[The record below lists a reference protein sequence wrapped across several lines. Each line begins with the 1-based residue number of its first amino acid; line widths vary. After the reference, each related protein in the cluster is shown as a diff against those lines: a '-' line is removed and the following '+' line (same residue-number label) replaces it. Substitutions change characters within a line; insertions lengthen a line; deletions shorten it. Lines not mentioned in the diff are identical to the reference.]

1 MAAGPRAAIVDTGQ
15 GGGGMRRLAVAGLTL
30 IAVAAAAVPRASP
43 DSPPG
48 ARLVF
53 GPCADSATGR
63 CGTLRVPENPA
74 GSGGR
79 RIGIRVLVLPAL
91 DPARRDGR
99 TALFYLAGGPG
110 AAASGSAGWASDAFA
125 EYWQRHDLVFVDQ
138 RGTGFSHRL
147 ACPEARSLDLSS
159 PPAAVRAAW
168 GACVRRVDADPRFYT
183 TSIAMDDLDAVRTA
197 LGYERVDLYGISYGA
212 TAAQIYLR
220 RHGGR
225 VRSVILDGGT
235 LLHIP
240 ILERWAPN
248 GQRALDRLLA
258 RCGRDAGCRGAF
270 PDPAGDLARALAA
283 LRQAPV
289 RVKGGTITST
299 LLAEAVQSATVNPE
313 RAVYVPLFL
322 RLAAE
327 GRWGE
332 ILRRSA
338 LLGGEDGSPD
348 ESLMGEV
355 IMCSE
360 PWARMRRSEVERL
373 GRGTFLLERMIEWS
387 RYTDAVCSVV
397 PRGVVPAGSGVTPRS
412 RVPVLAIVGSE
423 DPQDPIAN
431 LHGIRSRHRTRRRS
445 SSPAA
450 ATALR
455 AWAVSRDG

>member
-1 MAAGPRAAIVDTGQ
+1 
-15 GGGGMRRLAVAGLTL
+15 
-30 IAVAAAAVPRASP
+30 
-43 DSPPG
+43 
-48 ARLVF
+48 
-53 GPCADSATGR
+53 
-63 CGTLRVPENPA
+63 
-74 GSGGR
+74 
-79 RIGIRVLVLPAL
+79 
-91 DPARRDGR
+91 
-99 TALFYLAGGPG
+99 
-110 AAASGSAGWASDAFA
+110 
-125 EYWQRHDLVFVDQ
+125 
-138 RGTGFSHRL
+138 
-147 ACPEARSLDLSS
+147 
-159 PPAAVRAAW
+159 
-168 GACVRRVDADPRFYT
+168 VRRVDADPRFYT

-197 LGYERVDLYGISYGA
+197 LGYQRVDLYGISYGA

-220 RHGGR
+220 QHGSR

-235 LLHIP
+235 LLQIP

-258 RCGRDAGCRGAF
+258 RCRRDAGCRGAF
-270 PDPAGDLARALAA
+270 PDPAGDLARSLAA

-338 LLGGEDGSPD
+338 LLGEEDGSRY
-348 ESLMGEV
+348 ESLMGEA

-360 PWARMRRSEVERL
+360 PWARMRRSEVERF
-373 GRGTFLLERMIEWS
+373 GRGTYLLERMIEWS

-397 PRGVVPAGSGVTPRS
+397 PRGVVPAGSDVTPRS

-431 LHGIRSRHRTRRRS
+431 LHGIRSRLPNSKTVVVAGGGHGSAGLGCVPRLMNRS
-445 SSPAA
+445 LLAGSAA
-450 ATALR
+450 RIDTSCAARAPSRPFVLR
-455 AWAVSRDG
+455 